1 MTSDR
6 VSKLVIPR
14 SVALVLSGGGARG
27 AYEVGVLSYLYGELT
42 RQRGGV
48 VPRVDVICGTSVG
61 AINGC
66 YLAAHMADPVAGMK
80 RLVDL
85 WTSIAFEQVLRF
97 DLRQLARL
105 PRVLSGGSEATGL
118 FDVQPMIDLVTR
130 EISWKMVARSLKR
143 GLLRGLSVSATEIAT
158 GRTTLFMDTAPDVP
172 LPVGLGARVVVQR
185 EIVGPQHALASAAI
199 PLVFPPVRIGSTLY
213 CDGGLRQNTPIA
225 PAIRLG
231 AERILVVGLSREVR
245 GQVVNES
252 PTGRSDHAPG
262 ALFLLGKV
270 LNAFLLDHVQTDVEL
285 LGRINQILEDGD
297 KVAGPDFAGKLS
309 AQAIARGGEPYR
321 KVETMLVRPSQDIGR
336 LAAQHVRRGKL
347 SGSIVA
353 RQLLTLL
360 DNGMNDES
368 DLASYLLFDGAF
380 ARKLIDLGRADAE
393 AQRDRLLAFLE

>member
-1 MTSDR
+1 MSDR
-6 VSKLVIPR
+6 LSKPVIPR

-27 AYEVGVLSYLYGELT
+27 AYEVGVLAYLYGEIT

-48 VPRVDVICGTSVG
+48 VPNIDVICGTSVG

-66 YLAAHMADPVAGMK
+66 YLAAHMADPVAGIK

-97 DLRQLARL
+97 DFRQLMRL

-143 GLLRGLSVSATEIAT
+143 GMLRGLSVSATEIAT
-158 GRTTLFMDTAPDVP
+158 GRTTLFMDTAPEVP

-185 EIVGPQHALASAAI
+185 ETVGPQHALASAAI

-252 PTGRSDHAPG
+252 PTGRADGAPG

-270 LNAFLLDHVQTDVEL
+270 LNAFLLDHVNADVEL
-285 LGRINQILEDGD
+285 LGRINQILEDGAQ
-297 KVAGPDFAGKLS
+297 VAGPDFARKLS
-309 AQAIARGGEPYR
+309 DQAIARGGEPYR

-347 SGSIVA
+347 SGSVVA

-360 DNGMNDES
+360 DNGMSDES

-393 AQRDRLLAFLE
+393 AQRDRLMAFLE